1 MAPNAVPIHGKFV
14 LPYPM
19 RYKLLPLFAAMAWAA
34 TAHAQLDSI
43 FDQGV
48 HRTYIVHLPA
58 GYSSAQQYPLLI
70 DMHGLGSNAAA
81 QQLYS
86 RFDAQADAYGF
97 IAVYPNGSDGSWHL
111 TPINGIDDVDFLAHL
126 VDTLRARYSTSD
138 CLFFTGMSNGGF
150 MSYRMACLSPH
161 PVAGIGVV
169 TGNMG
174 TATQNVCQ
182 APPGL
187 PVMHFH
193 GTADAT
199 VNYNGSFGVPSV
211 PNTVGYWA
219 ALNQCGPVEETA
231 MPDINT
237 SDNCTAT
244 RLRYPNGIGGSE
256 VVLYRIDN
264 GGHTW
269 PGAIHLPTLGN
280 TNQDIDATALIAA
293 FFSEYC
299 TMPTSV
305 VAHPAP
311 QLITLAPNP
320 VADHLRITVDGAPV
334 RAVVLDAAG
343 RVRRSVGL
351 KRGTNSLHVQ
361 GLASGLYVLRTER
374 GEVLRFVKE

>member
-1 MAPNAVPIHGKFV
+1 
-14 LPYPM
+14 M
-19 RYKLLPLFAAMAWAA
+19 RYKLIPLLAALLLGSAA
-34 TAHAQLDSI
+34 QAQLDSL

-48 HRTYIVHLPA
+48 YRTYIVHLPA
-58 GYSSAQQYPLLI
+58 GYTPSQQYPLLI
-70 DMHGLGSNAAA
+70 DMHGLGSSAMA

-126 VDTLRARYSTSD
+126 VDTLRARFSTSD

-150 MSYRMACLSPH
+150 MSYRMACLSPY
-161 PVAGIGVV
+161 PVTGIGVV

-193 GTADAT
+193 GTADGT

-211 PNTVGYWA
+211 PSTVGYWA
-219 ALNQCGPVEETA
+219 TLNQCGVVQETDL
-231 MPDINT
+231 PDINT
-237 SDNCTAT
+237 TDNCTAT
-244 RLRYPNGIGGSE
+244 RLRYPDGINGSE
-256 VVLYRIDN
+256 VVLYRINN

-269 PGAIHLPTLGN
+269 PGAIHIPTLGN

-293 FFSEYC
+293 FFAQYC
-299 TMPTSV
+299 TMPTSM
-305 VAHPAP
+305 ASLEHRPG
-311 QLITLAPNP
+311 ITLAPNP
-320 VADHLRITVDGAPV
+320 VADQLQITVEG
-334 RAVVLDAAG
+334 RGGTAVVIDAAG
-343 RVRRSVGL
+343 RVQHTLLL
-351 KRGTNSLHVQ
+351 KSGTNMLPVHA
-361 GLASGLYVLRTER
+361 LAPGLYALHTAI
-374 GEVLRFVKE
+374 GEVVRFVKE

>member
-1 MAPNAVPIHGKFV
+1 MRPKF
-14 LPYPM
+14 LF
-19 RYKLLPLFAAMAWAA
+19 LLTALLFAPV
-34 TAHAQLDSI
+34 AHAQLDSL

-48 HRTYIVHLPA
+48 YRTYIVHLPA
-58 GYSSAQQYPLLI
+58 GYTHTQQYPLLI
-70 DMHGLGSNAAA
+70 DMHGLGSSAQA

-86 RFDAQADAYGF
+86 RFDVQSDAYGF

-126 VDTLRARYSTSD
+126 VDTLRARFSTND

-150 MSYRMACLSPH
+150 MSYRMACLSPY
-161 PVAGIGVV
+161 PVTGIGVV

-174 TATQNVCQ
+174 TTTQNVCQ

-211 PNTVGYWA
+211 PSTVGYWA
-219 ALNQCGPVEETA
+219 TLNQCGPVEETA

-244 RLRYPNGIGGSE
+244 RLRYPDGINGSE
-256 VVLYRIDN
+256 VVLYRINN

-269 PGAIHLPTLGN
+269 PGAIHIPTLGN
-280 TNQDIDATALIAA
+280 TNQDIDATALIAS
-293 FFSEYC
+293 FFAQYC
-299 TMPTSV
+299 TMPTGVEALERS
-305 VAHPAP
+305 AG
-311 QLITLAPNP
+311 ITLAPNP
-320 VADHLRITVDGAPV
+320 VAEQLRITVEGRGGGAW
-334 RAVVLDAAG
+334 VLDAAG
-343 RVRRSVGL
+343 RVQRTVLLRN
-351 KRGTNSLHVQ
+351 GTNTLPV
-361 GLASGLYVLRTER
+361 GDLAPGLYVLRTEA
-374 GEVLRFVKE
+374 GEVVRFVKE